1 MKPQFQH
8 EITTS
13 FALWADNFLLKR
25 GNAFKNYETELY
37 YNEDSRLGEG
47 LASFSSPYKQWVF
60 DESIEGADIPSS
72 VQINGETKERGEDLI
87 IDFQNGRIISTS
99 ASSTDTV
106 TAKYSVKDFNI
117 YVTNE
122 TEENLIIE
130 SKFDTNSRFKQEL
143 EPIPPYSQVL
153 PALFIN
159 VTSNINDPFAFGGQ
173 DKTTTD
179 IRCVVMAENIFQL
192 DGILSI
198 FNDSAKGYIP
208 ALPFEAYPLTEFG
221 DAPNFNYKTLY
232 QERLNINPNALHH
245 IERVD
250 VSKLSDRVS
259 KKIDP
264 NTFVGFIDFEILTFR
279 YPRI

>member
-37 YNEDSRLGEG
+37 YNEDPRLSEG
-47 LASFSSPYKQWVF
+47 LTSFSSPYKQWVF

-72 VQINGETKERGEDLI
+72 VQINGETKQRGEDLI

-99 ASSTDTV
+99 ASSADTV

-117 YVTNE
+117 YITNE

-130 SKFDTNSRFKQEL
+130 SKFDTNSRFKQEI

-198 FNDSAKGYIP
+198 FNDSSKGYIP
-208 ALPFEAYPLTEFG
+208 ALPFESYPLTEFG